1 MVYISEEIDCAI
13 VKSTL
18 FRLEGEIKNLE
29 QRAKENPYASLLF
42 SGITKTSVF
51 YNFSVDRFIS
61 LLEEFKRIQKNKEVK
76 IYEDFYLLKD
86 CHNLENVMVKYI
98 SYKHLWNLNI
108 TKLDLEIQKRTKGRI
123 IKKEISNYLRSHYYS
138 AKPSILARTR
148 STINI
153 EELVGENILWKIN
166 YDFFNAINGK
176 RAIVIIGENIPDIP
190 DIPPN

>member
-51 YNFSVDRFIS
+51 YNFSVDRFRS
-61 LLEEFKRIQKNKEVK
+61 LLEELKRVQKNKEVET
-76 IYEDFYLLKD
+76 YEDFYILKD
-86 CHNLENVMVKYI
+86 CHNLENVVVEYI
-98 SYKHLWNLNI
+98 SYEDLWNLNI

-123 IKKEISNYLRSHYYS
+123 IKKEISNYLRSHYS
-138 AKPSILARTR
+138 AKPNISARTR

-176 RAIVIIGENIPDIP
+176 RAIVIIGENIPDILP
-190 DIPPN
+190 K